1 MIFRELICSLFKE
14 SGSGGSGPDSR
25 VSSSDERE
33 QFIEEGLDRELARE
47 ELPGHSARRASRS
60 TRTTESFQLGFQ
72 QAIRASNE
80 ED

>member
-33 QFIEEGLDRELARE
+33 QFIEEGWI
-47 ELPGHSARRASRS
+47 
-60 TRTTESFQLGFQ
+60 ES
-72 QAIRASNE
+72 
-80 ED
+80 